1 MATIREIAKQTGFS
15 QATVSRVL
23 NDDPSFS
30 VKESTRRKI
39 LNASLEMGYESVPQY
54 QRVTIPQNIAL
65 LDNTIPDRGLQ
76 DAYFDELR
84 EALEKHAQNERM
96 NVTVFNGIDDLAK
109 HCANLDG
116 FISIGPTPVDVE
128 RLYRLHEKLEYG
140 VFIDINPTPG
150 LFDSVRPDLEQTIL
164 DALDALMEAGNKRIG
179 FIGGFGSIMGE
190 HEYPEDP
197 RKFAFCNWSQRLGL
211 DIEGL
216 VLAEGPFTV
225 ENGRELGKRYVH
237 GLQGNLPDA
246 IIVAADPIA
255 VGVLQAFAAE
265 GVLVPRDVR
274 MVSIN
279 NQEIAEYTSPA
290 LSSYDIDKDELAKA
304 AVFMLSEALSTRR
317 KVRHHMLVSTNL
329 VVRDSFNPKAG

>member
-96 NVTVFNGIDDLAK
+96 NVTVFNSIDDLTK

-116 FISIGPTPVDVE
+116 FVCIGCTKNWNTACSSTSI
-128 RLYRLHEKLEYG
+128 
-140 VFIDINPTPG
+140 
-150 LFDSVRPDLEQTIL
+150 
-164 DALDALMEAGNKRIG
+164 
-179 FIGGFGSIMGE
+179 
-190 HEYPEDP
+190 
-197 RKFAFCNWSQRLGL
+197 
-211 DIEGL
+211 
-216 VLAEGPFTV
+216 
-225 ENGRELGKRYVH
+225 
-237 GLQGNLPDA
+237 
-246 IIVAADPIA
+246 
-255 VGVLQAFAAE
+255 
-265 GVLVPRDVR
+265 
-274 MVSIN
+274 
-279 NQEIAEYTSPA
+279 
-290 LSSYDIDKDELAKA
+290 
-304 AVFMLSEALSTRR
+304 RR
-317 KVRHHMLVSTNL
+317 
-329 VVRDSFNPKAG
+329 RDSSIRYAPISNRPFWTRWTR